1 MWDKF
6 KKFISKTNAEGW
18 FSCYFLIATIILY
31 FTRDMEVT
39 NNLIMVS
46 STLILSSVLG
56 GISSI
61 RYENAE
67 IKKLI
72 EEKLTK

>member
-1 MWDKF
+1 MWNKF
-6 KKFISKTNAEGW
+6 KKYISKTNAEGW
-18 FSCYFLIATIILY
+18 FSWYFLIAAIILY
-31 FTRDMEVT
+31 ITRDMEVT

-46 STLILSSVLG
+46 SNLILSFVLG

-61 RYENAE
+61 RYESEE

-72 EEKLTK
+72 KKLTK

>member
-1 MWDKF
+1 
-6 KKFISKTNAEGW
+6 
-18 FSCYFLIATIILY
+18 
-31 FTRDMEVT
+31 MEVT
-39 NNLIMVS
+39 NSLIMVS